1 MTSIPSRL
9 RAALAMC
16 GGAALLAAGLAAS
29 PPARADTPIALY
41 KSYAGR
47 LNFTGLQKTM
57 RTGSNGSN
65 ACSINTGTLSATLA
79 GIPTGAKIVSA
90 QLYWAGSG
98 SSPDYTVLMDGASV
112 SAPTNRRFTSATV
125 GYNYFSGAADVTA
138 QVTAKRN
145 ATYTF
150 GGLTVDNS
158 STFCGVEG
166 VLGGF
171 SLLAIYSVPAPA
183 ETFRVLNLYE
193 GFQYIRTYGTDN
205 IKVNLNL
212 SNFKTPTPLGTA
224 TGRIAHVTWEGDT
237 TLSGGGE
244 NLKFNGAEM
253 VDSANP
259 SGNQFNSTS
268 NIGGTVDNASYG
280 IDFDSYV
287 LASPKLFAGQT
298 TATML
303 YESGQDMVLLNAE
316 IVSVPNVD
324 VADLSLALT
333 SSGTPARGS
342 VMNLIHAVTN
352 NGPLPDA
359 GPITVKHTLANGLDF
374 VSASGTGWSCSQS
387 GQVLTCISPET
398 LDVGETAPALTISAR
413 ISLSAP
419 GTMTTNATVG
429 GLQFDN
435 DLANNAASK
444 TISFSSAK
452 YVFTDSPC
460 RTGITPGSPGQCN
473 YLSMPTQ
480 QAAVNGTVYV
490 TAIDNTAL
498 DLNFKTIVP
507 PSTTVNLQFSMKC
520 VNPTTGAGG
529 IAKLKGTSLKAC
541 IGATATQTAAQ
552 WQSIPIVFDPSSA
565 TAQPLSFVYS
575 DVGMMELM
583 MAETA
588 SALAQVSTSGQFVVR
603 PYKFALSTP
612 LANPAGAVEPSKMT
626 ADIGPFWKAGLGFT
640 MDVVAQNFDGN
651 PTPNFGRET
660 TPQGVELI
668 TTAAIDSTNF
678 AIPGDSNSE
687 TLPFADMEVEAGQ
700 PVPRVEGSFAAFSAG
715 AASGASFTYAEAGI
729 VNVRAHLKNSSYLGV
744 EDVTSN
750 GIALGRFYPSY
761 FTTALPIAISCAAPH
776 PLDCKNIGLHYSRQ
790 PIQTIVTAYNAA
802 GQVTKFYQG
811 KFVKSPKLLPFTTM
825 GGATQA
831 SMGTLNPSPIADAAN
846 AFVQGIGTAWP
857 SFDYAASTYAP
868 VDIYLR
874 ASDADLVTSNRSSL
888 SVEGGTRIVRGR
900 LLVENAFGS
909 ELVALPVTGRAQY
922 WTGSTATNGRWVDS
936 LSDSISILPPPAA
949 GSGIVILPHSVTGNQ
964 LVASYTQCK
973 NNMSTCNSGTPFPD
987 PKLTLAMASLNNG
1000 LLKFKLAATGKTGSV
1015 DLGVNGPVWLPPT
1028 AGRLTF
1034 GVYKA
1039 TPLIYIREIF

>member
-1 MTSIPSRL
+1 MSGRRFSRSSRWL
-9 RAALAMC
+9 ALAC
-16 GGAALLAAGLAAS
+16 CAGLLAASL
-29 PPARADTPIALY
+29 PARADTPIALY

-47 LNFTGLQKTM
+47 LNFTGTQKTM
-57 RTGSNGSN
+57 RTGANGSN

-98 SSPDYTVLMDGASV
+98 STPDYTVLMDGASV
-112 SAPTNRRFTSATV
+112 SAPVNRRFTTATI

-150 GGLTVDNS
+150 GGLTIDNS

-193 GFQYIRTYGTDN
+193 GFQYIRTYGADN
-205 IKVNLNL
+205 IKVTLNL

-324 VADLSLALT
+324 VADLALAL
-333 SSGTPARGS
+333 SSTGTPARGN
-342 VMNLIHAVTN
+342 VMNLIHSVTN

-359 GPITVKHTLANGLDF
+359 GPITVKHTLATGLDF
-374 VSASGTGWSCSQS
+374 ISASGTGWSCSQA
-387 GQVLTCISPET
+387 GQVLTCTSPET
-398 LDVGETAPALTISAR
+398 LDVGETAPALTINAR
-413 ISLSAP
+413 ISLTAP
-419 GTMTTNATVG
+419 GTMTTNASVG

-480 QAAVNGTVYV
+480 QAAVNGTVYI

-507 PSTTVNLQFSMKC
+507 PSSTVNLQFSMKC

-529 IAKLKGTSLKAC
+529 VAKLKNTALKAC
-541 IGATATQTAAQ
+541 VGASAAQTAAQ

-565 TAQPLSFVYS
+565 TSQPVSFVYS
-575 DVGMMELM
+575 DVGMVELL

-612 LANPAGAVEPSKMT
+612 LANPAGAVELSKMT

-640 MDVVAQNFDGN
+640 MDVIAQNFDGN

-660 TPQGVELI
+660 TPQSVELI
-668 TTAAIDSTNF
+668 TTPAIDSTNF
-678 AIPGDSNSE
+678 AVPGDSSSE
-687 TLPFADMEVEAGQ
+687 TLPFADMAVDGGQ
-700 PVPRVEGSFAAFSAG
+700 TAPKVEGNFAAFSAG
-715 AASGASFTYAEAGI
+715 AATGAAFTYAEAGI
-729 VNVRAHLKNSSYLGV
+729 VNVRAHMKGGSYLGV

-761 FTTALPIAISCAAPH
+761 FTTAVPTIINCAAPH
-776 PLDCKNIGLHYSRQ
+776 PLDCKNIGLHYAKQ
-790 PIQTIVTAYNAA
+790 PIQTVVTAYNAA

-811 KFVKSPKLLPFTTM
+811 KFVKSPKLLPYTAM
-825 GGATQA
+825 GGATQNTL
-831 SMGTLNPSPIADAAN
+831 GTLTPSPIADAAN
-846 AFVQGIGTAWP
+846 AFVQGVGTAWP
-857 SFDYAASTYAP
+857 SFDYSASNYAP
-868 VDIYLR
+868 TDIYLR
-874 ASDADLVTSNRSSL
+874 ASDADLVTSNRSSA
-888 SVEGGTRIVRGR
+888 SVEGGTRIARGR

-909 ELVALPVTGRAQY
+909 ELLTLPVSARAQY
-922 WTGSTATNGRWVDS
+922 WTGTNATNGRWLDS
-936 LSDSISILPPPAA
+936 VNDDISILRTPVP
-949 GSGIVILPHSVTGNQ
+949 GSGTVSFPHSATSGQ
-964 LVASYTQCK
+964 LGLSYSQCK
-973 NNMSTCNSGTPFPD
+973 SNMAACNSGTPFPD
-987 PKLTLAMASLNNG
+987 PKLTLATAAIEKG
-1000 LLKFKLAATGKTGSV
+1000 LLKFKLSATGKTGSV
-1015 DLGVNGPVWLPPT
+1015 DLSVNGPVWLPPT

>member
-1 MTSIPSRL
+1 MTTPRPAAW
-9 RAALAMC
+9 RAALALLC
-16 GGAALLAAGLAAS
+16 GAGLLAASL
-29 PPARADTPIALY
+29 PARADTPIALY
-41 KSYAGR
+41 KSFAGR

-57 RTGSNGSN
+57 RTGSNGN
-65 ACSINTGTLSATLA
+65 NPCSINNGTLSATLA

-98 SSPDYTVLMDGASV
+98 GTPDYTVLMDGASV
-112 SAPTNRRFTSATV
+112 SAPSNRRFTTATV

-150 GGLTVDNS
+150 SGLTIDNGN
-158 STFCGVEG
+158 TFCGVEG

-171 SLLAIYSVPAPA
+171 SLLAIYSVAAPA

-193 GFQYIRTYGTDN
+193 GFQYIRTFGADN

-253 VDSANP
+253 VDTANP

-287 LASPKLFAGQT
+287 LASPKLFAGQS

-324 VADLSLALT
+324 VADLALSLT
-333 SSGTPARGS
+333 STGTPARGN
-342 VMNLIHAVTN
+342 VMNLIHTVTN

-374 VSASGTGWSCSQS
+374 MSASGSGWTCGAPA
-387 GQVLTCISPET
+387 GQVVTCTSAEQ
-398 LDVGETAPALTISAR
+398 LAVGEAAPALTISAR

-419 GTMTTNATVG
+419 GTMTTNASVG

-444 TISFSSAK
+444 SISFSSAR
-452 YVFTDSPC
+452 YVFTDRPC
-460 RTGITPGSPGQCN
+460 RTGITPGSSPTECN

-480 QAAVNGTVYV
+480 QAAVNATVYV

-507 PSTTVNLQFSMKC
+507 PSTSVNLQFSMRC

-529 IAKLKGTSLKAC
+529 VARFRNVALKSC
-541 IGATATQTAAQ
+541 ISATAGQTSTQ
-552 WQSIPIVFDPSSA
+552 WQSIPIVFDANSA
-565 TAQPLSFVYS
+565 TSQPVSFVYS
-575 DVGMMELM
+575 DVGMVELM
-583 MAETA
+583 LSETA
-588 SALAQVSTSGQFVVR
+588 SALSQVSYSGQFVVR

-612 LANPAGAVEPSKMT
+612 LANPAGAVAVDQMT
-626 ADIGPFWKAGLGFT
+626 ADIGTFWKAGLGFT
-640 MDVVAQNFDGN
+640 LDVVAQNFDGN

-660 TPQGVELI
+660 VQQEVALI

-678 AIPGDSNSE
+678 ATPGDSGSE
-687 TLPFADMEVEAGQ
+687 RLPFADMDS
-700 PVPRVEGSFAAFSAG
+700 PLLDKVEGEFGPFSAG
-715 AASGASFTYAEAGI
+715 AATGSAFTFADVGI
-729 VNVRAHLKNSSYLGV
+729 VNVRAHMQGDSYLGTG
-744 EDVTSN
+744 DVTSN

-761 FTTALPIAISCAAPH
+761 FTTTLPIAIPCAAPH
-776 PLDCKNIGLHYSRQ
+776 PLDCPGIGLHYAKQ
-790 PIQTIVTAYNAA
+790 PIQTVVTAYNAQN
-802 GQVTKFYQG
+802 GVTKFYQG
-811 KFVKSPKLLPFTTM
+811 KFAKAPRLLPYTAK
-825 GGATQA
+825 GGTTQA
-831 SMGTLNPSPIADAAN
+831 TMGTLSPSPIADAAN
-846 AFVQGIGTAWP
+846 VFVQGVGTAWP
-857 SFDYAASTYAP
+857 SFELNAATYAP
-868 VDIYLR
+868 TDIYLR
-874 ASDADLVTSNRSSL
+874 ASDADLVTSGRAAL

-909 ELVALPVTGRAQY
+909 ELLALPVTTRAQY
-922 WTGSTATNGRWVDS
+922 WTGTSASNGRWVDS
-936 LSDSISILPPPAA
+936 KTDSISIVLPPEA
-949 GSGIVILPHSVTGNQ
+949 GSGQVTFPHSVTSAQ
-964 LVASYTQCK
+964 LSLGYTQCK
-973 NNMSTCNSGTPFPD
+973 GNMGTCSGSAPFPD
-987 PKLTLAMASLNNG
+987 PKATLAGANMNLG
-1000 LLKFKLAATGKTGSV
+1000 LARFKLAPTARTGSV
-1015 DLGVNGPVWLPPT
+1015 DARVNGPVWLPPT

-1034 GVYKA
+1034 GVYKS

>member
-1 MTSIPSRL
+1 MTARL
-9 RAALAMC
+9 ASSWNSALAGLC
-16 GGAALLAAGLAAS
+16 AAGLLLAS
-29 PPARADTPIALY
+29 LPARADTPIALF

-47 LNFTGLQKTM
+47 LNFTGVQKTM
-57 RTGSNGSN
+57 RTGSNGN
-65 ACSINTGTLSATLA
+65 NPCAINTGTLSATLA
-79 GIPTGAKIVSA
+79 GIPSTAKIVSA

-112 SAPTNRRFTSATV
+112 SAPANRRFTTATI

-150 GGLTVDNS
+150 SGLSIDNT

-171 SLLAIYSVPAPA
+171 SLLAIYSVPAPG

-193 GFQYIRTYGTDN
+193 GFQYIRTYGADN

-212 SNFKTPTPLGTA
+212 SNFKTPSPLGTA

-253 VDSANP
+253 VDTANP

-324 VADLSLALT
+324 VADLSLAIA

-342 VMNLIHAVTN
+342 VMNLIHTVTN

-359 GPITVKHTLANGLDF
+359 GPITVKHTLPTGLDF
-374 VSASGTGWSCSQS
+374 ISATGTGWTCSRS
-387 GQVLTCISPET
+387 GQVLTCVSPEQ
-398 LDVGETAPALTISAR
+398 LAVGEAAPALTISTR
-413 ISLSAP
+413 IALTAP
-419 GTMTTNATVG
+419 GSMTANASVG

-435 DLANNAASK
+435 DLANNSASK
-444 TISFSSAK
+444 TISFSSAR
-452 YVFTDSPC
+452 YVFTDGPC
-460 RTGITPGSPGQCN
+460 RTGITPGSIGQCN

-480 QAAVNGTVYV
+480 QAAVNGTVYI

-507 PSTTVNLQFSMKC
+507 PSTTPTLQFSMKC

-529 IAKLKGTSLKAC
+529 VAKLRNVALKSC
-541 IGATATQTAAQ
+541 IANTAAQSAAQ
-552 WQSIPIVFDPSSA
+552 WQGIQISFDANSA
-565 TAQPLSFVYS
+565 TSVPVSFVYS
-575 DVGMMELM
+575 DVGQVELLL
-583 MAETA
+583 AETA

-612 LANPAGAVEPSKMT
+612 LANPAGLVESGKMT
-626 ADIGPFWKAGLGFT
+626 ADIGRFWKAGAGFT
-640 MDVVAQNFDGN
+640 LDVISQNFDGF
-651 PTPNFGRET
+651 PTPNFGRENL
-660 TPQGVELI
+660 PQKVELV
-668 TTAAIDSTNF
+668 TTVAIDSLNF
-678 AIPGDSNSE
+678 AIPGDPGSE
-687 TLPFADMEVEAGQ
+687 TLPFADMAVDGEKF
-700 PVPRVEGSFAAFSAG
+700 PKVEGDFAPFSGG
-715 AASGASFTYAEAGI
+715 AASGSNFTFAEVGI
-729 VNVRAHLKNSSYLGV
+729 INVRAHMYLSTYLDTA
-744 EDVTSN
+744 DVTSN

-761 FTTALPIAISCAAPH
+761 FTTEVPVVMLCPTPDT
-776 PLDCKNIGLHYSRQ
+776 LDCKKLGLHYSKQ
-790 PIQTIVTAYNAA
+790 PIQTIVKAFNAA
-802 GQVTKFYQG
+802 DEVTRFYQG
-811 KFVKSPKLLPFTTM
+811 KFVKSPRLLPFTTM
-825 GGATQA
+825 GGGSQATR
-831 SMGTLNPSPIADAAN
+831 GTLTPSPITDAPTVFIEGVA
-846 AFVQGIGTAWP
+846 TTWP
-857 SFDYAASTYAP
+857 SYDYAATTYEP
-868 VDIYLR
+868 MEIYLR
-874 ASDADLVTSNRSSL
+874 ASDADLVTSGRSL
-888 SVEGGTRIVRGR
+888 ISVEGGTKLVRGR
-900 LLVENAFGS
+900 MLVENAFGS
-909 ELVALPVTGRAQY
+909 ELLPLPVTARAQY
-922 WTGSTATNGRWVDS
+922 WTGTTATNGRWVTSATDQ
-936 LSDSISILPPPAA
+936 ISVVPPPDP
-949 GSGIVILPHSVTGNQ
+949 GTVPFPHSVTTSQ
-964 LVASYTQCK
+964 LRLSYAQCK
-973 NNMSTCNSGTPFPD
+973 GNMTTCNSLTPFPD
-987 PKLTLAMASLNNG
+987 PKATLATTLPKDG
-1000 LLKFKLAATGKTGSV
+1000 VLKFKLAPTGRTGSV
-1015 DLGVNGPVWLPPT
+1015 DASLNLPVWLPSTP
-1028 AGRLTF
+1028 GRLTF
-1034 GVYKA
+1034 GVYKT